1 MRKSSFLLNIPL
13 PKFTLF
19 FCEMHPSLNI
29 CEMHPSFNICEM
41 HPSLNI
47 CEMHPVTQHLWNTF
61 LTQHLWN
68 APLTQHLRNAPP
80 SLNICEAHI
89 CRLKWKTEA
98 AYQAV
103 VWVPGPWALLYIIRT
118 MYPQTGS
125 RAVVRST
132 SGGTLVCSDFYT
144 FKTRLI
150 Q

>member
-19 FCEMHPSLNI
+19 FCEMHPSL
-29 CEMHPSFNICEM
+29 NICEM

-89 CRLKWKTEA
+89 DWNEKRKLLIRQLCG
-98 AYQAV
+98 YQAHGLYCTLYVLCTLKQAVGLWWGVPV
-103 VWVPGPWALLYIIRT
+103 VAHYI
-118 MYPQTGS
+118 PPP
-125 RAVVRST
+125 
-132 SGGTLVCSDFYT
+132 
-144 FKTRLI
+144 KKK
-150 Q
+150 